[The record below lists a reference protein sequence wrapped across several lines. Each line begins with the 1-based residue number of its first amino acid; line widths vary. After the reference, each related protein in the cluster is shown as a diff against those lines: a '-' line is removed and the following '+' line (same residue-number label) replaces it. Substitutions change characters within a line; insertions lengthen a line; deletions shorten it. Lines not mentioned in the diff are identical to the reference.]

1 MEQLK
6 SQFTVGR
13 RSYSQIK
20 RQGDVAIFEIL
31 EPKWK
36 SPGFEVIIVQKRKAE
51 KGFGKEY
58 PDRELY
64 PNSEMWGYDGWSP
77 DTLEAA
83 EAKFQQVIAEREAR
97 QTPIGSENSAVC
109 LKKGIQI

>member
-20 RQGDVAIFEIL
+20 RQGDVALFEIS

-36 SPGFEVIIVQKRKAE
+36 SPGYEVIIVQKNKPRV
-51 KGFGKEY
+51 FPSGKKY
-58 PDRELY
+58 PARESY
-64 PNSEMWGYDGWSP
+64 PPSEQWGKQGWSP
-77 DTLEAA
+77 DTSEAA
-83 EAKFQQVIAEREAR
+83 EAKFKQVIAEREAP
-97 QTPIGSENSAVC
+97 QKHLPSLNSAF
-109 LKKGIQI
+109 